1 MIDTEAGAVIRTVL
15 PNGLTVLVRRDPSA
29 PVVAVV
35 TYVKAGYFDETDDR
49 IGVAHV
55 LEHMYFK
62 GTPTRAVGT
71 IARETMA
78 SGGYLNAATIYDHTS
93 YYTVLPADRLAEAL
107 AIQSDAYANST
118 IDAGELAREL
128 EVIVQEAQRKADNP
142 SAVSTE
148 TLYEL
153 LHDRH
158 RMRRWRI
165 GRPDALRGFTRSLL
179 LDFYRTF
186 YRPGNTI
193 LTIVGDIDPDAALAM
208 VEARY
213 GALPAGP
220 VPHDHGPVDVAP
232 PGQRYH
238 ESAGDIGQ
246 TQLLFGWRT
255 PGTRDPDTPLLDVG
269 AAVIG
274 AGRAS
279 RLYRAVRDAQLA
291 SSISAYNYTPT
302 DVGVFVVHGEMR
314 AERTRDAARAIW
326 AQLRDPT
333 LDPIEVER
341 AQRLFAAQW
350 ARRTESMEG
359 QANHLAEWEA
369 LGDWSLGTA
378 YFDRVQSATA
388 ASVGDALRRH
398 LDPAQAAA
406 LVYRP
411 ASAPVVAA
419 DAAEFFASL
428 TEGAVPVARPAWPT
442 ADAPAVRQPTARF
455 EREAAGVRV
464 YRTRAGVPILVRRKP
479 GAAITHV
486 GLTALGGPREEPA
499 ERAGVSLLMARTALK
514 STARRSA
521 AAIAVDAEF
530 LGGSV
535 TSAIGPDQV
544 GWSISVPMRHGDAA
558 LALLADVVQ
567 TPTFPADALETE
579 RTVALADLVALR
591 DDMYRYPV
599 RLATEVAFAG
609 HPYGIGALGTDV
621 SLGAIDR
628 DAVVAWHARQVL
640 GGATVLV
647 IVGDVDADA
656 VAATAAAAFDGLVAG
671 QPGVVLPPVWP
682 VVSSVGA
689 QTRID
694 QRDKTQSALALAFPG
709 PARGDDDRE
718 AVHLIATIAS
728 GLGGRFFDELRER
741 RSLAYTV
748 HAFASERALAGLFIA
763 YIATAP
769 AREEEA
775 RTGLLAEFARLR
787 DTPVGADE
795 LRRAQTYAVGAHA
808 IRQQSGA
815 AVLAEVLDCWLFGRD
830 LTELT
835 AHDARIL
842 AVTPERAQAAA
853 QRYFDP
859 ARVVEGV
866 VRGRAP
872 VAAAAGGPALT
883 AGSLPAARSPG

>member
-1 MIDTEAGAVIRTVL
+1 MIDTGTGAVVRTVL
-15 PNGLTVLVRRDPSA
+15 PNGLTVLVKRDASA

-62 GTPTRAVGT
+62 GTPTRGVGT

-93 YYTVLPADRLAEAL
+93 YYTVLPADRLDEAL
-107 AIQSDAYANST
+107 AIQSDAYAHSM

-128 EVIVQEAQRKADNP
+128 EVIIQEAQRKADNP

-148 TLYEL
+148 TLYAL

-165 GRPDALRGFTRSLL
+165 GRPDALRGFTRELL
-179 LDFYRTF
+179 LEFYHTF

-193 LTIVGDIDPDAALAM
+193 LSIVGAVDPDAALAM
-208 VEARY
+208 VAARY
-213 GALPAGP
+213 GGLPAGS
-220 VPHDHGPVDVAP
+220 VPHDHGPVEVAP
-232 PGQRYH
+232 PGRRYH

-255 PGTRDPDTPLLDVG
+255 RGTLDPETPLLDVG

-291 SSISAYNYTPT
+291 SAISAYHYTPT

-314 AERTRDAARAIW
+314 AERTREAARAIW

-333 LDPIEVER
+333 LDPVEVER
-341 AQRLFAAQW
+341 AQRLYAAQW

-369 LGDWSLGTA
+369 LGGWALGEA

-411 ASAPVVAA
+411 ARAPVVAA
-419 DAAEFFASL
+419 DADEFFASL
-428 TEGAVPVARPAWPT
+428 TDGAGSVATPARPT
-442 ADAPAVRQPTARF
+442 ADAPPARRAAATF
-455 EREAAGVRV
+455 ERESAGVRV

-479 GAAITHV
+479 GAAITHIGV
-486 GLTALGGPREEPA
+486 TALGGPRDESA
-499 ERAGVSLLMARTALK
+499 DAAGVSLLMARTALK
-514 STARRSA
+514 ATARRSA

-544 GWSISVPMRHGDAA
+544 GWSISVPARHTDEA

-567 TPTFPADALETE
+567 TPAFPDEALETE
-579 RTVALADLVALR
+579 RSVALADLVALR

-599 RLATEVAFAG
+599 RLATEVAFG
-609 HPYGIGALGTDV
+609 RHPYGTGVLGTEQ
-621 SLGAIDR
+621 SLGAIGR
-628 DAVVAWHARQVL
+628 AAVVAWHGERVL
-640 GGATVLV
+640 RGAGLLA

-656 VAATAAAAFDGLVAG
+656 VADTAAAAFDALVAG
-671 QPGVVLPPVWP
+671 DPRVVTPPAWP
-682 VVSSVGA
+682 AAASVA
-689 QTRID
+689 SRTRID
-694 QRDKTQSALALAFPG
+694 ERDKTQTALALAFPG
-709 PARGDDDRE
+709 PARGDDDRT
-718 AVHLIATIAS
+718 AVHLIATMAS

-748 HAFASERALAGLFIA
+748 HAFASERALAGLFVA

-769 AREEEA
+769 SREAEA
-775 RTGLLAEFARLR
+775 RSGLMAEFAKLR
-787 DTPVGADE
+787 DAPVDADE
-795 LRRAQTYAVGAHA
+795 LRRAQTYAIGTHA

-815 AVLAEVLDCWLFGRD
+815 AVLADVIDCWLFGRD
-830 LTELT
+830 LSELVD
-835 AHDARIL
+835 HDARVR
-842 AVTPERAQAAA
+842 AVTPERVRAAA
-853 QRYFDP
+853 RRYFDP
-859 ARVVEGV
+859 ALVVEGV
-866 VRGRAP
+866 VRGREPAAVPAAEAVSVESP
-872 VAAAAGGPALT
+872 V
-883 AGSLPAARSPG
+883 AARSPG